1 MHFLDWTILLGTLGF
16 IVGYGVWKTRKDATS
31 DSYLRGGSDNKWW
44 AVGLS
49 VMATQA
55 SAITFLSTPGQGFLD
70 GMGFIQFYFGLP
82 LAMLVIGFVFIPL
95 YYKWKVYT
103 AYEFIGKRF
112 DGRARLLTAGL
123 FLIQRSLAAGITIY
137 APSIILSK
145 VLHWPLS
152 WTCVFIGALVILYTT
167 SGGAK
172 AVGVTQKQQMAVMFL
187 GIIAAFGFTVYYLS
201 SDVSFGESID
211 LAAALGKMDI
221 VDTSWDPTTK
231 YTLWSGLIG
240 GFFLQLSYFGTDQS
254 QVQRYLGGQNIQQ
267 ARQGLW
273 MNAALKI
280 PMQFFILLTGV
291 LVFVFYLFNS
301 SPVHWNA
308 ANVVAMES
316 GSSPDDRSALSGV
329 TDQMIR
335 RSEDR
340 ASVLDQR
347 AVLDQSTRTVDPVIP
362 ALSREGR
369 QAQAH
374 HQAINSAISIEA
386 KAWVAAQR
394 AGDAAAMDEQ
404 TDRLKAALAQDDA
417 ARVAFK
423 EQLAEE
429 FPDRETND
437 KDYIFISFVMDN
449 LPIGIVGL
457 LLAMIFSAGMSS
469 TAAELSALA
478 TTTTVDVL
486 RSSSEGEPR
495 SDAQQVTAT
504 KWATV
509 AFGVMALG
517 FAAVFSLFE
526 NLIQAVNILGSL
538 FYGTILGIFLVAF
551 FVKWVHG
558 TAVFVAALIAQAI
571 ILYVHF
577 SDIEIAFLWYNLIAP
592 AIVVLISILIQ
603 AALPRPARLTAHSE
617 DV

>member
-1 MHFLDWTILLGTLGF
+1 MHLIDWLILLGTLGF

-31 DSYLRGGSDNKWW
+31 DSFLKGGSDNRWW

-112 DGRARLLTAGL
+112 DGRTRLLTAGL

-145 VLHWPLS
+145 VLHWPLA
-152 WTCVFIGALVILYTT
+152 WTCVFIGALVIIYTT

-172 AVGVTQKQQMAVMFL
+172 AVGVTHKQQMAVMFL
-187 GIIAAFGFTVYYLS
+187 GIFAAFGFTVYYLS
-201 SDVSFGESID
+201 DHASFGESIA
-211 LAAALGKMDI
+211 LAGALGKMNI

-254 QVQRYLGGQNIQQ
+254 QVQRYLGGKDVKQ

-291 LVFVFYLFNS
+291 LVFVFYLFNA

-308 ANVVAMES
+308 ANV
-316 GSSPDDRSALSGV
+316 
-329 TDQMIR
+329 
-335 RSEDR
+335 
-340 ASVLDQR
+340 
-347 AVLDQSTRTVDPVIP
+347 
-362 ALSREGR
+362 
-369 QAQAH
+369 
-374 HQAINSAISIEA
+374 
-386 KAWVAAQR
+386 
-394 AGDAAAMDEQ
+394 AAMDDSPIGPEMADLKE
-404 TDRLKAALAQDDA
+404 THTANSRL
-417 ARVAFK
+417 
-423 EQLAEE
+423 LAERSLAWVDAERSGDTGTRSKAQTELKGSLEEDKVLRDETTALLRNE
-429 FPDRETND
+429 FPDREAND
-437 KDYIFISFVMDN
+437 KDYIFITFIMDH

-469 TAAELSALA
+469 TSAELSALA
-478 TTTTVDVL
+478 TTSVVDVV
-486 RSSSEGEPR
+486 RKER
-495 SDAQQVTAT
+495 SDGQQVLAT
-504 KWATV
+504 RWATV
-509 AFGVMALG
+509 LFGVMALL

-551 FVKWVHG
+551 FVKRVQG
-558 TAVFVAALIAQAI
+558 TAVFIAALIAQAI
-571 ILYVHF
+571 ILFIHF
-577 SDIEIAFLWYNLIAP
+577 SNIEIAFLWYNLIAP
-592 AIVVLISILIQ
+592 AIVVVLAILIEVLKPSGPNGRGRSQ
-603 AALPRPARLTAHSE
+603 PA
-617 DV
+617 

>member
-1 MHFLDWTILLGTLGF
+1 MHWLDWTILLGTLGF
-16 IVGYGVWKTRKDATS
+16 IVGYGVWKTRASNTS
-31 DSYLRGGSDNKWW
+31 DNFLRGGTDNKWW

-112 DGRARLLTAGL
+112 DGRTRLLTAGL
-123 FLIQRSLAAGITIY
+123 FLLQRSLAAGITIY

-187 GIIAAFGFTVYYLS
+187 GIFAAFGFTVYYLS
-201 SDVSFGESID
+201 GDVSFMESIG
-211 LAAALGKMDI
+211 LAGALGKMEI
-221 VDTSWDPTTK
+221 VNTSWDPSTK

-254 QVQRYLGGQNIQQ
+254 QVQRYLGGKDVKQ

-273 MNAALKI
+273 MNAVLKI

-301 SPVHWNA
+301 SPLHWNA
-308 ANVVAMES
+308 ANIQAMENSSVAPELADLNAMQEANHRVVKERTITWVVAERS
-316 GSSPDDRSALSGV
+316 GNATAMNNARLALN
-329 TDQMIR
+329 
-335 RSEDR
+335 E
-340 ASVLDQR
+340 ALDQDK
-347 AVLDQSTRTVDPVIP
+347 VLREETT
-362 ALSREGR
+362 ALLR
-369 QAQAH
+369 
-374 HQAINSAISIEA
+374 N
-386 KAWVAAQR
+386 
-394 AGDAAAMDEQ
+394 
-404 TDRLKAALAQDDA
+404 
-417 ARVAFK
+417 
-423 EQLAEE
+423 E

-437 KDYIFISFVMDN
+437 KDYIFISFVMDH

-478 TTTTVDVL
+478 TTSVVDVV
-486 RSSSEGEPR
+486 RKER
-495 SDAQQVTAT
+495 SDSGQVRAT
-504 KWATV
+504 KRATV
-509 AFGVMALG
+509 VFGLMALF

-551 FVKWVHG
+551 FVKWVQG
-558 TAVFVAALIAQAI
+558 TAVFIAGIVAQLLILIHFGLDQKDVFATV
-571 ILYVHF
+571 LPDGTVH
-577 SDIEIAFLWYNLIAP
+577 DPIEIAFLWYNLIAP
-592 AIVVLISILIQ
+592 AIVVVLAMMLEPMMSKLD
-603 AALPRPARLTAHSE
+603 RTNARA
-617 DV
+617 

>member
-1 MHFLDWTILLGTLGF
+1 MHYIDWIILLGTLGF
-16 IVGYGVWKTRKDATS
+16 IVGYGVWKTRASNTS
-31 DSYLRGGSDNKWW
+31 DSFLRGGTDNKWW

-82 LAMLVIGFVFIPL
+82 FAMLVIGFVFIPL

-112 DGRARLLTAGL
+112 DGRTRLLTAGL
-123 FLIQRSLAAGITIY
+123 FLLQRSLAAGITIY

-172 AVGVTQKQQMAVMFL
+172 AVGVTHKQQMAVMFL
-187 GIIAAFGFTVYYLS
+187 GIFAAFGFTVYYLS
-201 SDVSFGESID
+201 GDVSFSESIA
-211 LAAALGKMDI
+211 LAASLDKMNI

-254 QVQRYLGGQNIQQ
+254 QVQRYLGGKDVKQ

-291 LVFVFYLFNS
+291 LVFVFYLFNG

-308 ANVVAMES
+308 ANMKAMEASPVGPEITDLNAMQAANQVIVKERSIAWVDAERS
-316 GSSPDDRSALSGV
+316 GSQPAMASAQSALN
-329 TDQMIR
+329 
-335 RSEDR
+335 E
-340 ASVLDQR
+340 ALDQDQ
-347 AVLDQSTRTVDPVIP
+347 VLRDEAT
-362 ALSREGR
+362 ALLR
-369 QAQAH
+369 
-374 HQAINSAISIEA
+374 N
-386 KAWVAAQR
+386 
-394 AGDAAAMDEQ
+394 
-404 TDRLKAALAQDDA
+404 
-417 ARVAFK
+417 
-423 EQLAEE
+423 E
-429 FPDRETND
+429 FPDREAND
-437 KDYIFISFVMDN
+437 KDYIFVSFIMDH

-469 TAAELSALA
+469 TSAELSALA
-478 TTTTVDVL
+478 TTSVVDVV
-486 RSSSEGEPR
+486 RKER
-495 SDAQQVTAT
+495 SDGQQVVET

-509 AFGVMALG
+509 IFGVMALC
-517 FAAVFSLFE
+517 FAAIFSLFE

-551 FVKWVHG
+551 FVKRVGG
-558 TAVFVAALIAQAI
+558 TAVFVAGIVAQLLI
-571 ILYVHF
+571 LLHF
-577 SDIEIAFLWYNLIAP
+577 GLDQKDVFATLLPDGTIHDPIEVAFLWYNLIAP
-592 AIVVLISILIQ
+592 AIVVVL
-603 AALPRPARLTAHSE
+603 ALLLQTLLPLAPNVQSA
-617 DV
+617 